1 MEDAHI
7 ADTKFAPG
15 QSLFGVFDG
24 HGGQE
29 VARFTE
35 KHYPE
40 VLKSQKDFTSGEN
53 ILEGL
58 RRSFLGLDEVLD
70 CETGMKEIAGYKREK
85 PPAKS
90 PLMKILQETMKNKGG
105 NEI

>member
-1 MEDAHI
+1 MYCN
-7 ADTKFAPG
+7 G
-15 QSLFGVFDG
+15 
-24 HGGQE
+24 
-29 VARFTE
+29 
-35 KHYPE
+35 
-40 VLKSQKDFTSGEN
+40 GEN

-90 PLMKILQETMKNKGG
+90 PLMKIL
-105 NEI
+105 